1 MGVSKEIKSETKT
14 DNLMAKAQITVPLD
28 IPDVRVL
35 QTSVS
40 ERGEIIITIESTKA
54 GTQCRKCGK
63 WVTKLHGRDEWV
75 TIRHLPAFGRPTYL
89 RYRPSRYQCQ
99 DCEGQPTTTQDLEWH
114 DANSPHSFSYDNHI
128 LLQVVNSTVEDVSIK
143 EGLAYERMA
152 GALERRIEASV
163 DWAEIAEIKTLGL
176 DEIALKKG
184 HRDYVTL
191 VTGRLSDGEI
201 IILGVLPGHEKAEVL
216 EFLRLIPLRIIQT
229 VESVCCDLWEAYTEA
244 GREELPNARIV
255 ADRFHVAKHYRHAA
269 DQVRKQEL
277 QRLKKE
283 LSKEEYQ
290 KLNGSFRAFRK
301 NAKDLNTE
309 DRKSLRCFFEHSTSA
324 KQAYILREQLTAVF
338 NLNLSKKQAQSKI
351 LHWVQNIQKRGLHC
365 FDDFLKLLNT
375 WWEEITN
382 YFIQRENSGF
392 VEGFNNKV
400 KILKRRCY
408 GIFRQRRQTFVSAYL
423 PGLAR
428 LSLIC
433 RHHHIRLNHA
443 NSQRA
448 HKNRII
454 TVRINV
460 IMRFPSRYAKDN
472 AGGFHIQPQE
482 F

>member
-1 MGVSKEIKSETKT
+1 
-14 DNLMAKAQITVPLD
+14 MAKAQITIPLD
-28 IPDVRVL
+28 ISDVRVL
-35 QTSVS
+35 QTSLN

-63 WVTKLHGRDEWV
+63 WITKLHGRDEWV

-99 DCEGQPTTTQDLEWH
+99 DCEGQPTTTQHLEWH

-128 LLQVVNSTVEDVSIK
+128 LLQLVNSTVEDVSIK
-143 EGLAYERMA
+143 EGLSYESMA

-163 DWAEIAEIKTLGL
+163 DWSEIAEIKTLGL

-201 IILGVLPGHEKAEVL
+201 IILGVLPGHEKAEVI

-244 GREELPNARIV
+244 AREELPTARIV

-277 QRLKKE
+277 HRLKKE

-301 NAKDLNTE
+301 NAKDLNKE
-309 DRKSLRCFFEHSTSA
+309 ERKSLRRFFEYSTSA
-324 KQAYILREQLTAVF
+324 KQAYLLREQLTALF
-338 NLNLSKKQAQSKI
+338 NINLSKKQAQSKI
-351 LHWVQNIQKRGLHC
+351 LHWVQKVQKSGLHC

-408 GIFRQRRQTFVSAYL
+408 GIFNLKHLFQRIYL
-423 PGLAR
+423 DLHGYR
-428 LSLIC
+428 LFATTI
-433 RHHHIRLNHA
+433 
-443 NSQRA
+443 
-448 HKNRII
+448 
-454 TVRINV
+454 
-460 IMRFPSRYAKDN
+460 Y
-472 AGGFHIQPQE
+472 G
-482 F
+482 